1 VRLYNSIFHNN
12 EVVLLKSG
20 SAQSLADCLI
30 VNDDTN
36 VSAAN
41 VYVEADPGFVDR
53 PGHDYHLRSD
63 SIAVDLCDRDILTS
77 AGFDNDGDARGID
90 ILTRPNMEG
99 PFDAGSDE
107 YNDHNVVF
115 RNGFE

>member
-41 VYVEADPGFVDR
+41 VYVEADPGF
-53 PGHDYHLRSD
+53 
-63 SIAVDLCDRDILTS
+63 
-77 AGFDNDGDARGID
+77 DNDGDARGID
-90 ILTRPNMEG
+90 ILTRPNIEG

-115 RNGFE
+115 RNGFEWRGLI